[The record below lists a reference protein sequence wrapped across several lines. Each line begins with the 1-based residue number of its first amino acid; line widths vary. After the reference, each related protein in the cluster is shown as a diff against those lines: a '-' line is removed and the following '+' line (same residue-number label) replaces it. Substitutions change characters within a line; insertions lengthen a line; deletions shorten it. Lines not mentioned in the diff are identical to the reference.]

1 MYEVN
6 DILICKAGKYNGR
19 KVEVTQIHACHTPL
33 LYSCKVM
40 ANNVEI
46 ALYEN
51 EIETIYQ
58 HDMNMLNLR

>member
-1 MYEVN
+1 MHEVN
-6 DILICKAGKYNGR
+6 DILICKTGKYKGR
-19 KVEVTQIHACHTPL
+19 KVEITQIHACHNPV

-51 EIETIYQ
+51 ELETVYA
-58 HDMNMLNLR
+58 HDMSLLSMK